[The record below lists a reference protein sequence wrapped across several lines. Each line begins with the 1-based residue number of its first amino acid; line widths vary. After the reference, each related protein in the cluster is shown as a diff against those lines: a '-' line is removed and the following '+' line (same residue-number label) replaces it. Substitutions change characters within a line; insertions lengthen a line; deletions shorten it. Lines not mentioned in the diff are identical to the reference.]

1 MCIRSMASNSL
12 SRGVRLRSDGIWSVD
27 CKQPTRNKCGQSLRH
42 AMLLAA
48 SASLSR
54 SRVQD
59 DLKNALIR
67 SDNQPTAVF
76 GDGGSARR
84 STTTRRSISP
94 FRNAL
99 RNLE

>member
-1 MCIRSMASNSL
+1 M
-12 SRGVRLRSDGIWSVD
+12 LR
-27 CKQPTRNKCGQSLRH
+27 
-42 AMLLAA
+42 AA
-48 SASLSR
+48 SAR
-54 SRVQD
+54 FRAPGVQD

-84 STTTRRSISP
+84 LTTTRRSISP